1 MWLKGEREASSLLS
15 LLITTSKS
23 PSRIKDEKPSSS
35 AKEMARA
42 SAKASTMSVVCGGEE
57 LG

>member
-1 MWLKGEREASSLLS
+1 MALETTKF
-15 LLITTSKS
+15 LITTSES

-42 SAKASTMSVVCGGEE
+42 SAKASTMSVVFGEEE